1 LHKFIDAHFVG
12 TAIAAVRLSK
22 GVFKHCGAAM
32 ESHVITDGGRANF
45 YFAETLCSI
54 TAFCRL
60 YAGKTPHFNIP
71 QERRAPAE

>member
-1 LHKFIDAHFVG
+1 
-12 TAIAAVRLSK
+12 
-22 GVFKHCGAAM
+22 M

-54 TAFCRL
+54 TALRRSR
-60 YAGKTPHFNIP
+60 AGKTPHLNIP

>member
-1 LHKFIDAHFVG
+1 
-12 TAIAAVRLSK
+12 
-22 GVFKHCGAAM
+22 M

-71 QERRAPAE
+71 QERKALRNNFIGSVFFTFSPVRLS